1 MEMLGAITGLIGA
14 GLQAKAQADAQ
25 QVAWANLNFQKS
37 QARDN
42 KRFASAARTD
52 MYGNKNKY
60 NDVLN
65 EWETLLTPT
74 QKQIATSGEAEQLRS
89 LTEDVARNRRQ
100 RERAEKTALQA
111 GNEFQTA
118 LAGYKY
124 DAPASE
130 LATRDELER
139 LLLTSNKQA
148 SKDNQGIIARE
159 ALRMGKGADLAKII
173 AKTDANLGKGMSDAL
188 VKARAGALQERG
200 TRVQQHQA
208 EFMPKLQNFEQLM
221 AQGGGD
227 AEGKFSNVGQELS
240 AMQGSMAGAIQSAI
254 QNGASSIGSAFG
266 GLSTAMGKSPDL
278 SGVANGLM
286 RVGQRGGSTRA
297 PKYSV
302 TQQQTSNPDANRW
315 DENIPW
321 GQTGNYLDHMDYGDW
336 LF

>member
-42 KRFASAARTD
+42 RRFASAARTD
-52 MYGNKNKY
+52 MYGNKNSY
-60 NDVLN
+60 NDIMN
-65 EWETLLTPT
+65 EWETILTPT
-74 QKQIATSGEAEQLRS
+74 QKQIATAGENEQLRS
-89 LTEDVARNRRQ
+89 LTEDAARNRRQ
-100 RERAEKTALQA
+100 RERNEKTALQA
-111 GNEFQTA
+111 GDEFQTA

-139 LLLTSNKQA
+139 LMLTANKQSA
-148 SKDNQGIIARE
+148 KDNQGIIARE

-173 AKTDANLGKGMSDAL
+173 AKTDANLGQGMSDAL
-188 VKARAGALQERG
+188 IKARAGALQERG
-200 TRVQQHQA
+200 TRMQQHQS
-208 EFMPKLQNFEQLM
+208 EFLPKLQNFEQLM
-221 AQGGGD
+221 ARGGD
-227 AEGKFSNVGQELS
+227 GADLKFSNVGQELS

-254 QNGASSIGSAFG
+254 QSGAQSIGNAYSGVA
-266 GLSTAMGKSPDL
+266 AAAGKSPDL
-278 SGVANGLM
+278 SGVAGGLM
-286 RVGQRGGSTRA
+286 RVGQRQQARA

-302 TQQQTSNPDANRW
+302 VQQAKNPDQNRW
-315 DENIPW
+315 DDGINW
-321 GQTGNYLDHMDYGDW
+321 GQTGSYLDNMDYGDW